1 MRIAFVTLQY
11 PPGGVGGIGT
21 YVETVAA
28 ALAAAGHEVTVVCA
42 AGGQARSSTVEDGV
56 RVERFGLLGPARVW
70 ERLVSPHQALRVRIH
85 HAVSSAWALWRT
97 SGRFDVVEVPEWKAQ
112 GLLLRF
118 LRRGSVVVH
127 LHLAFELQAAWNGAM
142 PSTGWRISFALERW
156 TARLAAA
163 RTATSLQ
170 TRRLPDGATWLA
182 GAPVQV
188 VAPPLRRG
196 PWSACPPVE
205 QTEPVVLFVGRLER
219 RKAPE
224 VLVEAL
230 GRLAGEVAG
239 LRVVF
244 VGRAMGADE
253 RSYAEV
259 VQARAAELGVGCEL
273 VEPTADAGALGAHYA
288 RARVVAV
295 PSRFETLSMVVFEA
309 LASGRP
315 AVITDRVGAV
325 EWIGGALP
333 ELVVPADDAEALAGA
348 LRPLLVDAERAGE
361 LGRRGRRLVDAL
373 TGADRVVLDRLRVYE
388 SVVGA

>member
-21 YVETVAA
+21 YVETVAT

-42 AGGQARSSTVEDGV
+42 ASGQVRSTTVEGGV
-56 RVERFGLLGPARVW
+56 RVERFPLLGPERLR

-85 HAVSSAWALWRT
+85 HALSSAWALWRT
-97 SGRFDVVEVPEWKAQ
+97 RGRFDVVEVPEWKAQ

-118 LRRGSVVVH
+118 VRRGPVVVH
-127 LHLAFELQAAWNGAM
+127 LHLGFELQAAWNGAT
-142 PSTGWRISFALERW
+142 PSTGWRVSFALERW

-163 RTATSLQ
+163 RTATSRQ
-170 TRRLPDGATWLA
+170 TRRLPDGSTWLA
-182 GAPVQV
+182 ATPVEI

-196 PWSACPPVE
+196 PWRSCPPVE
-205 QTEPVVLFVGRLER
+205 CTEPVVLFVGRLER

-230 GRLAGEVAG
+230 GRLAGDVPG
-239 LRVVF
+239 VRVVF
-244 VGRAMGADE
+244 IGRAMGAE
-253 RSYAEV
+253 EGSYADV
-259 VQARAAELGVGCEL
+259 VRARAAALGVGCEV
-273 VEPTADAGALGAHYA
+273 VEPTADAEALCAHYG

-295 PSRFETLSMVVFEA
+295 PSRFETLSMVAFEA

-315 AVITDRVGAV
+315 AVITDQVGAV
-325 EWIGGALP
+325 EWIGQALP
-333 ELVVPADDAEALAGA
+333 ELVVPAGDVDALARA
-348 LRPLLVDAERAGE
+348 LHPLLVDAGRAGE
-361 LGRRGRRLVDAL
+361 LGRRGRRLAAAL
-373 TGADRVVLDRLRVYE
+373 TGPERVVVDRIRVYE